1 MTETESYIYRPK
13 SSIYF
18 SIFADCLIC
27 NAPKNWK
34 PSVCDYAEVSPDSL
48 YLVFPN
54 GTFLSYKT
62 ETAVQCGV
70 LRLPDCRTDFTEDS
84 PCVKGLLRNG
94 KYRVLIH
101 AQPCYVYTP
110 AKFKKLLQQA
120 GRKSLA
126 KQLAYIKSKLNEVK
140 SKKELTDELIKQFS
154 RGL

>member
-18 SIFADCLIC
+18 SIFAHCLIC

-34 PSVCDYAEVSPDSL
+34 PSVYDYAEVSPDSL
-48 YLVFPN
+48 YLVYPD
-54 GTFLSYKT
+54 GKVLSYKT
-62 ETAVQCGV
+62 ETAVQYGV
-70 LRLPDCRTDFTEDS
+70 LGLPDCKTDFTDDS

-101 AQPCYVYTP
+101 AHACYVYTP

-126 KQLAYIKSKLNEVK
+126 KQLAYIKSKLSEVQ
-140 SKKELTDELIKQFS
+140 SKKKFTDELIKNFS
-154 RGL
+154 KGL

>member
-34 PSVCDYAEVSPDSL
+34 PSVHDYAEVSPDSL
-48 YLVFPN
+48 YLVYPD
-54 GTFLSYKT
+54 GTVLSYKT
-62 ETAVQCGV
+62 ETAVQYGV
-70 LRLPDCRTDFTEDS
+70 LGLPDCKTDFTEDS

-110 AKFKKLLQQA
+110 AKFEKLLKQA

-126 KQLAYIKSKLNEVK
+126 KQLAYIKSKLNEVQ
-140 SKKELTDELIKQFS
+140 SKKKLAETLIDKFS